1 MNKKNKAKRGVSIA
15 EAVVAMAVVVIV
27 SMASI
32 SAVIFATNAN
42 LKTYNRTRAQ
52 NFAQNML
59 ECFKSASSVEEFTRN
74 AAFAEGIDTFPEEPT
89 ANGDDRVYEYTPD
102 NNAFSAV
109 IRISFPDNS
118 DSSSRPTFYVKAIDS
133 SGKTII
139 ELNYKKGG

>member
-59 ECFKSASSVEEFTRN
+59 ECFKSASSVEEFTKN
-74 AAFAEGIDTFPEEPT
+74 AAFAEGIDTFPGPT
-89 ANGDDRVYEYTPD
+89 ANGDYRVYAYTPD

-139 ELNYKKGG
+139 ELNYTKGG